1 MQFWRDLGKEG
12 YRKEGNQERRNAEE
26 ETLRKGGIQ
35 PQERR
40 NELNEDTGKEECRKG
55 KGRK

>member
-26 ETLRKGGIQ
+26 ETFRKGGIQ

-40 NELNEDTGKEECRKG
+40 NELNEDT
-55 KGRK
+55 

>member
-12 YRKEGNQERRNAEE
+12 YM
-26 ETLRKGGIQ
+26 KGGIQ